1 MVTLPFLVI
10 LTISNVILIIG
21 VILIHPR
28 SRLAIVS
35 QEPVLF
41 NKSIADN
48 IRWPTDNIV
57 ALFGAEKESD
67 GQMKIRGSRPTD
79 VRHNMFVA
87 LSRVAFR
94 VMLLSHPLESLTSVT
109 FLCHSPVSPSQL
121 HQRVKI

>member
-67 GQMKIRGSRPTD
+67 GKMKIRGSRPTD
-79 VRHNMFVA
+79 VRHNMFFA
-87 LSRVAFR
+87 LQS
-94 VMLLSHPLESLTSVT
+94 
-109 FLCHSPVSPSQL
+109 C
-121 HQRVKI
+121 I